1 MSTST
6 EPELRK
12 IKPTE
17 LFYTDYSDKA
27 VPGDDPTKTKEDAE
41 RFSRKEK
48 YEVVNMINSIG
59 WKDNK
64 NTLNGLLTIEWMIHE
79 KLPSDI
85 QGRKKVQNW
94 IGAEYSKLKASR
106 PARLNG

>member
-1 MSTST
+1 MSTSIEST
-6 EPELRK
+6 PLK
-12 IKPTE
+12 IKPSE

-27 VPGDDPTKTKEDAE
+27 VPGDDPTKTKEDAG

-64 NTLNGLLTIEWMIHE
+64 YNLNGLLTIEWMIHE
-79 KLPSDI
+79 ELPSNVH
-85 QGRKKVQNW
+85 GREKVQAW
-94 IGAEYSKLKASR
+94 IYAEYNKLFPSR
-106 PARLNG
+106 PARLKT